1 MENDYLNIIEEFFTD
16 NSFILIDFIQK
27 GNKGNLIFEV
37 FIDKRES
44 FGIDEI
50 AEVNRNLRKFLEEKN
65 LDRGILK
72 IVVSS
77 PGAEN
82 PFKYFWQLE
91 KHIGRE
97 LELKLKTGEVVIGK
111 FEEIID
117 IKKEEFRIQ
126 VKEKKDIKLLN
137 YLFGDL
143 TGIKIKLSFKK

>member
-1 MENDYLNIIEEFFTD
+1 LENDYLNIIEEFFTD